1 VNFINS
7 ILVGFRE
14 IWANKFRSLLTM
26 FGIVLGVAS
35 LVGMS
40 AIVQGLENGMKETL
54 IAFGGLDKVLIRS
67 QSVPAWQE
75 HLSDQAPGRTMKD
88 VIALERGAPLVRLV
102 SPEMEVERAIAT
114 RGGDSVVPSEMIGGT
129 RAVLDMNL
137 HVIEHGRWFT
147 PIEEAEARNVCVI
160 GTGIRDA
167 LFGPPSETGD
177 PVIPIG
183 ETINLSGHTF
193 RIVGLF
199 EHYESEREKRARLDA
214 AKTVGNSSERPSRTS
229 RSSSRGRSNYAFW
242 RKNNVIYMP
251 LNTAWVRFRSAGSGF
266 DRSGIASN
274 NIPDPRLTDI
284 DFKVHSLEEME
295 ATLQQAK
302 NVLLVTHGGIEDFTF
317 STQENA
323 LEDIKK
329 TIGSAR
335 RSGGIISA
343 IALLVGGIG
352 ICNIMLASI
361 TERVRE
367 IGIRKAIGATT
378 FSIFA
383 QIIVESVVLAVI
395 GGLVGGAAS
404 YGLVALLQKIMAGEN
419 MPEITASAMLMA
431 IGASAAIGAIAG
443 LIPAFKAAKLDP
455 IQALRYE

>member
-1 VNFINS
+1 VNFLNS

-88 VIALERGAPLVRLV
+88 AIALERSAPLVRIV

-114 RGGDSVVPSEMIGGT
+114 RGGENVVPSEMVGVT

-147 PIEEAEARNVCVI
+147 SIEEDEARNVCVI

-167 LFGPPSETGD
+167 LFGPPAETGEAIN
-177 PVIPIG
+177 PVG
-183 ETINLSGHTF
+183 ETISLSGLSF
-193 RIVGLF
+193 RIIGMF
-199 EHYESEREKRARLDA
+199 EHYESEREKRARLAKANSSDA
-214 AKTVGNSSERPSRTS
+214 SERPARTS

-251 LNTAWVRFRSAGSGF
+251 LNTSWVRFRSAGSGF
-266 DRSGIASN
+266 DRGGIATN

-295 ATLQQAK
+295 PALQQAK

-383 QIIVESVVLAVI
+383 QIIVESVVLAS
-395 GGLVGGAAS
+395 VGGVVGAAAS
-404 YGLVALLQKIMAGEN
+404 YGLVAVLQTIMAGEN
-419 MPEITASAMLMA
+419 SPEITVTAMFMAVGASVA
-431 IGASAAIGAIAG
+431 IGAVAG